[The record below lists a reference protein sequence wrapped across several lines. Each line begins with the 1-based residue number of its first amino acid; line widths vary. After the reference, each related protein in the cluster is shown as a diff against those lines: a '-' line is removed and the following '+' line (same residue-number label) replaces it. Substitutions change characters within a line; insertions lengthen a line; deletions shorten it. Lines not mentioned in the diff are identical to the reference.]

1 MSFSLKGEIVF
12 QIEENFILGRVIFLE
27 GKSFIASYMIYHV
40 FLFCVW
46 FQRGEFCGPKQ
57 SKVTKYQ
64 NQQFKSFMTF
74 QMVYNLS
81 SGCLCLI

>member
-40 FLFCVW
+40 FLFCV
-46 FQRGEFCGPKQ
+46 
-57 SKVTKYQ
+57 
-64 NQQFKSFMTF
+64 
-74 QMVYNLS
+74 
-81 SGCLCLI
+81 